1 MAEALDALGINAG
14 LLLVYIINVLLMLVL
29 LRLVAYKPL
38 LNMLEQRRERI
49 AEGINNAR
57 RAEEALASA
66 NADRD
71 ALLDEARAE
80 AQRISNEAR
89 ARSQEAAAQTEQEAR
104 EEARRIVEQA
114 RRDAEAEKELALA
127 NMRDQIVSLSMAAAN
142 HLIGQ
147 SLDETRQ
154 RKIVDDFFTALPPE
168 AGALAAPLQVVT
180 AVPLTDAEQQKIR
193 QSLGGQEVSFTS
205 DPSILGGV
213 IVRGQGEQVDASF
226 RTQLTQ
232 MREQLV

>member
-29 LRLVAYKPL
+29 LRLVAYKPI

-66 NADRD
+66 NTDRD

-80 AQRISNEAR
+80 SQRIATEAR
-89 ARSQEAAAQTEQEAR
+89 TRSQEAANQIEQDAR

-142 HLIGQ
+142 HLIGE
-147 SLDETRQ
+147 SLDETQQRQ
-154 RKIVDDFFTALPPE
+154 IVDSFFTSLPAE
-168 AGALAAPLQVVT
+168 ASTLAAPLEVVT

-193 QSLGGQEVSFTS
+193 QSLSGQEVSFSS

-213 IVRGQGEQVDASF
+213 IIRGQGEQVDASF